1 MAPMH
6 AILEYWV
13 KNENYT
19 GETTILSKMAD
30 IIKVKICENDLDEVW
45 GSEVNL
51 CFPSTI
57 CWYYRFSR
65 SV

>member
-1 MAPMH
+1 MH

-13 KNENYT
+13 KNETYT
-19 GETTILSKMAD
+19 GETTILSQTMAD
-30 IIKVKICENDLDEVW
+30 IIKSNVENDLDEVW

-51 CFPSTI
+51 FPTTI